1 MKASFW
7 LGNQWLVGFI
17 AAALLAGGILEFW
30 IGNAVDYWIHDAAVV
45 YQARTVWRHT
55 AVVVLDDGVPINVD
69 RKQALPL
76 FAKATE
82 RLVDAGAKGVF
93 LDARIP
99 KELEGVMPYA
109 VCIRQDGNVEWSR
122 PACQTTNRQCR
133 IASSALGTAPL
144 KMKPEVFRYFRLAP
158 YLPGQDQLPDFLL
171 YDWEAEN
178 VIPPEGINALD
189 RLITKNTPIA
199 RWMDMSRNH
208 AVLVMSRLFDAEKA
222 ARSEA
227 GFENEVCD
235 QGTPCRRIR
244 LSYPVFSPMTTGD
257 RLVLPVSQLAS
268 CDSQISR
275 RAALKAQGKVVIL
288 QMTAPTESTDSIITP
303 MSTAW
308 LGPHVLTP
316 GAQYLVDAIETL
328 LNQDHPR
335 PPPAFIKYLVFLL
348 AATLGVGL
356 GAYYPHFYLWISGVG
371 MVAVLG
377 GLCFFMP
384 TMQLWPV
391 TAPMVIFLCGAGETL
406 AAHLIFGF
414 REGHLISQY
423 MPKQIHNLLSGL
435 KKNESFRNRRHR
447 AIVLMS
453 DLAGYSTVT
462 EILNEP
468 GHVLQLMNDYL
479 SETSFVLQDK
489 YQGWLESYIGDMVCY
504 YWPFHSDNQMAAY
517 RNALQ
522 GALELSTLQKRF
534 FTSVFE
540 RYQGRFDDAVLLRI
554 CRVINAGIGLSSGEV
569 VMGDLGPKNGV
580 RKFGILGDPMN
591 LTSRIESLT
600 RCFNTEIIITGEFLA
615 AAESLQ
621 YGVRRLGNMCVK
633 GRSAPEILYAVGYL
647 NDFRFGIEELRA
659 WNDWL
664 RDLEQGREA
673 GSNCPEIFAKD
684 KATLLQWQARG
695 LLDPSGVWRLDEK

>member
-235 QGTPCRRIR
+235 QGTP
-244 LSYPVFSPMTTGD
+244 
-257 RLVLPVSQLAS
+257 LPAN
-268 CDSQISR
+268 
-275 RAALKAQGKVVIL
+275 
-288 QMTAPTESTDSIITP
+288 T
-303 MSTAW
+303 
-308 LGPHVLTP
+308 
-316 GAQYLVDAIETL
+316 
-328 LNQDHPR
+328 
-335 PPPAFIKYLVFLL
+335 
-348 AATLGVGL
+348 
-356 GAYYPHFYLWISGVG
+356 
-371 MVAVLG
+371 
-377 GLCFFMP
+377 
-384 TMQLWPV
+384 
-391 TAPMVIFLCGAGETL
+391 
-406 AAHLIFGF
+406 
-414 REGHLISQY
+414 
-423 MPKQIHNLLSGL
+423 
-435 KKNESFRNRRHR
+435 
-447 AIVLMS
+447 
-453 DLAGYSTVT
+453 
-462 EILNEP
+462 
-468 GHVLQLMNDYL
+468 
-479 SETSFVLQDK
+479 
-489 YQGWLESYIGDMVCY
+489 
-504 YWPFHSDNQMAAY
+504 
-517 RNALQ
+517 
-522 GALELSTLQKRF
+522 LELS
-534 FTSVFE
+534 
-540 RYQGRFDDAVLLRI
+540 
-554 CRVINAGIGLSSGEV
+554 
-569 VMGDLGPKNGV
+569 
-580 RKFGILGDPMN
+580 
-591 LTSRIESLT
+591 
-600 RCFNTEIIITGEFLA
+600 CF
-615 AAESLQ
+615 
-621 YGVRRLGNMCVK
+621 
-633 GRSAPEILYAVGYL
+633 
-647 NDFRFGIEELRA
+647 
-659 WNDWL
+659 
-664 RDLEQGREA
+664 
-673 GSNCPEIFAKD
+673 
-684 KATLLQWQARG
+684 
-695 LLDPSGVWRLDEK
+695 